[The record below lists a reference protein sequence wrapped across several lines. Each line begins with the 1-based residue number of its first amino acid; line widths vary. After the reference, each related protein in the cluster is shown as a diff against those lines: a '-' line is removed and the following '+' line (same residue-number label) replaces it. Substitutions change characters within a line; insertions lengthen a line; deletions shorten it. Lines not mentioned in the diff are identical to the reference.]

1 MRLLHKTQKVYNK
14 LTKGQS
20 SRGIGSVNRA
30 GTCDACVSSGDKPE
44 KAELLSAM
52 QVVVARTELKVPVG
66 SEGRELELL
75 LLPTPRC
82 ARAP

>member
-1 MRLLHKTQKVYNK
+1 
-14 LTKGQS
+14 
-20 SRGIGSVNRA
+20 
-30 GTCDACVSSGDKPE
+30 
-44 KAELLSAM
+44 M

-82 ARAP
+82 AQARWWLHWQGKEQRRS